1 MLLGKRS
8 ISRISSIES
17 PYENM
22 KQNLTSMNISK
33 NSSNVQM
40 IVYSGCS
47 KHISNLAKDLFNNY
61 QHFKTVFGTAS
72 SSASIISPGIGDI
85 GPLRSVR
92 HCPELSKNLL
102 SVSQLCDDY
111 NTTIL
116 FTSSNVSI
124 FPMGTVQTL
133 TNPLASGPR
142 ANGIY
147 TINLI

>member
-1 MLLGKRS
+1 
-8 ISRISSIES
+8 
-17 PYENM
+17 M
-22 KQNLTSMNISK
+22 KSNLTSMNISK
-33 NSSNVQM
+33 NLSNVQM
-40 IVYSGCS
+40 IIESGCS
-47 KHISNLAKDLFNNY
+47 KHISNLAKDSFNNY

-116 FTSSNVSI
+116 FNSSNVSI

-133 TNPLASGPR
+133 TNPLVSGPR
-142 ANGIY
+142 VNGIY
-147 TINLI
+147 TINLDLKSESLFSNPFSEQA